1 MNSLYEVISQ
11 SIDSVLENYELTE
24 NTQTNK
30 AITQQIKQVINLKVA
45 PQIELIE
52 LKNKLDILFEY
63 EKNYLTLLKDFKEE
77 IKFANALQE
86 DLRKERAKFFSEIL
100 REVSSTLSQAQVE
113 ESVASSWIQ
122 DLVKSYTNSLNLS
135 SNLVDENILNTIG
148 KIRANA
154 KSNTV
159 DISLN
164 NQNE

>member
-11 SIDSVLENYELTE
+11 SIDSVLENYDLTE

-135 SNLVDENILNTIG
+135 SN
-148 KIRANA
+148 
-154 KSNTV
+154 
-159 DISLN
+159 
-164 NQNE
+164 

>member
-11 SIDSVLENYELTE
+11 SIDSVLENYDLTE